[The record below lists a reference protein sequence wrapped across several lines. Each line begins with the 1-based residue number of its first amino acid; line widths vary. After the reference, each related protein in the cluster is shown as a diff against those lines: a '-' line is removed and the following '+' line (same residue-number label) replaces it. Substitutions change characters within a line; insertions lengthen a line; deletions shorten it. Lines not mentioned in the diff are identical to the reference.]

1 MKCYTEK
8 IKTKNKKRL
17 GIPHTYSLMMDYL
30 GLTQQNSNL
39 QVMHLLAQ
47 YNMSAQLILV
57 N

>member
-1 MKCYTEK
+1 MKCYTKK

-17 GIPHTYSLMMDYL
+17 GIPQTYSLMMDYL

-47 YNMSAQLILV
+47 YNMSAQIILV

>member
-17 GIPHTYSLMMDYL
+17 GIPQTYSLMMDYL

-47 YNMSAQLILV
+47 YNISAQIILV

>member
-1 MKCYTEK
+1 MKCYTKK

-17 GIPHTYSLMMDYL
+17 GIPQTYSLMMDYL